1 MTDKKLRF
9 SDAESRLLKQL
20 KAYGYSPDVIYDI
33 GASNGMWSY
42 NINRIFPQAQYEL
55 FEPLSETLAAYR
67 ETIEK
72 QLATYPNFRLHKI
85 GLGDTNDAQEMA
97 VFTGGFG
104 STFLDIGRIKKRAGS
119 SKGEKWLDGIASFR
133 VHRLDDFVAE
143 QKLPT
148 PKIVKMDTQGYE
160 LAIVNGG
167 RETVKKA
174 DILILE
180 TWLYRGYGAA
190 TPLLHE
196 LMAAVG
202 ELGFV
207 LTDFGDIYWGTGHR
221 LTSIDAIFMRSAF
234 LDSMAS
240 KTDGLRWRI
249 WD

>member
-1 MTDKKLRF
+1 MADKKLRF
-9 SDAESRLLKQL
+9 SEAEIRLLEQL
-20 KAYGYSPDVIYDI
+20 KAYGYSPKVIYDI

-42 NINRIFPQAQYEL
+42 AINRVFPQAQYEL
-55 FEPLSETLAAYR
+55 FEPLSETLDAYR

-72 QLATYPNFRLHKI
+72 QLVTHLNFRLHKI
-85 GLGDTNDAQEMA
+85 GLGDTNGAQEMA

-104 STFLDIGRIKKRAGS
+104 STFLEIGRIKKSADKLKEQKR
-119 SKGEKWLDGIASFR
+119 LDGIASFPIR
-133 VHRLDDFVAE
+133 KLDDFVAE

-148 PKIVKMDTQGYE
+148 PQIIKMDTQGYE

-167 RETVKKA
+167 RETVKEA

-196 LMAAVG
+196 IMAAVG

-207 LTDFGDIYWGTGHR
+207 LTDFGDIYWAPGHK

-234 LDSMAS
+234 LDSVGS